1 MNKKDILEEELRK
14 DILYQIDMQ
23 LYDEFNDKF
32 CEINENLG
40 TVYSYKD
47 LEDLKKA
54 ESDTERR
61 LLRQAISTLIA
72 ENKELK
78 EFKENIEKIDRKQ
91 LDKLYEDAQKALK
104 EYRETQNKV
113 AKLEEENKELKEKSI
128 PKSKLK
134 AKIEEL
140 ETMYDGL
147 SKNPKEHLHSKTEY
161 KIVIGVLQELLD
173 ERNNTDEH

>member
-1 MNKKDILEEELRK
+1 MNNIDILEEPK
-14 DILYQIDMQ
+14 DILYQIDMK

-61 LLRQAISTLIA
+61 LLKEAISTLIA

-78 EFKENIEKIDRKQ
+78 DSNVELATIIDCLQTDLKEIKEN
-91 LDKLYEDAQKALK
+91 
-104 EYRETQNKV
+104 
-113 AKLEEENKELKEKSI
+113 SI

-134 AKIEEL
+134 AKIEEV
-140 ETMYDGL
+140 EQWGL
-147 SKNPKEHLHSKTEY
+147 YNMKIPKLST
-161 KIVIGVLQELLD
+161 LD
-173 ERNNTDEH
+173 ERLGAKIGIKYVLQSLLGKE

>member
-1 MNKKDILEEELRK
+1 MNNIDILEEELRK

-32 CEINENLG
+32 CEIEENLG

-61 LLRQAISTLIA
+61 LLRQAISNLIA

-78 EFKENIEKIDRKQ
+78 EKVEEIIYKIN
-91 LDKLYEDAQKALK
+91 EDIRRSDLRRTNATRTTAM
-104 EYRETQNKV
+104 
-113 AKLEEENKELKEKSI
+113 EEEFNVKYS
-128 PKSKLK
+128 
-134 AKIEEL
+134 A
-140 ETMYDGL
+140 ETV
-147 SKNPKEHLHSKTEY
+147 KC
-161 KIVIGVLQELLD
+161 VLQSLLGK
-173 ERNNTDEH
+173 E